1 MHLND
6 LGQSEAIRKWRKEN
20 FKIILATN
28 PQEISLKVGGQLP
41 ETFNLCAPECS
52 LWMMFLFLLCCA
64 VLMLGYVG
72 LMLLYRVGWTRQKKL
87 IIPPNFTAST
97 RISVIIPARNEAQNI
112 EACIQ
117 SIAAQDYP
125 ESLLEIILVD
135 DHSVDNTARL
145 AMQAAPGRVR
155 VIALQEWMA
164 GRVVNAYKK
173 EALQVGISQSRGEL
187 IVTTDGDC
195 IAGKGWLRAHA
206 YLFEQCQAAL
216 IIGPVSLEAS
226 GREVELFQS
235 IDFMMMQ
242 GITVAAHQLNLGG
255 MANGA
260 NLAFS
265 HKAFEAVN
273 GYEGTQQ
280 LASGD
285 DYLLLHKM
293 NQAFPGRIQLLHAQ
307 EAIVR
312 TVAQKNWYSFLQQ
325 RIRWASK
332 SGRYSDH
339 RLTFILTWVYL
350 FNLSLL
356 VLGCACF
363 WQAGWWRL
371 LVACLLLKVIS
382 ELLVLWPA
390 ASFFRKKR
398 ELFAFPIMQ
407 PLHILYIVVAGLL
420 GMKGGYRWKGR
431 QVH

>member
-1 MHLND
+1 
-6 LGQSEAIRKWRKEN
+6 
-20 FKIILATN
+20 
-28 PQEISLKVGGQLP
+28 
-41 ETFNLCAPECS
+41 
-52 LWMMFLFLLCCA
+52 MMLLFTLCCA
-64 VLMLGYVG
+64 VLTLGYVG
-72 LMLLYRVGWTRQKKL
+72 LMLLYRVGWGRQKQFS
-87 IIPPNFTAST
+87 IPVGFEPST
-97 RISVIIPARNEAQNI
+97 RITVIIPARNEAKNI
-112 EACIQ
+112 GACIAA
-117 SIAAQDYP
+117 IAAQDYP
-125 ESLLEIILVD
+125 ASLLEIILVD
-135 DHSVDNTARL
+135 DHSEDNTASI
-145 AMQAAPGRVR
+145 AKDTAPGIVR
-155 VIALQEWMA
+155 VIALKEWLA
-164 GRVVNAYKK
+164 GRAVNAYKK
-173 EALQVGISQSRGEL
+173 EALSAGIAHSIGEL
-187 IVTTDGDC
+187 IVTTDADC
-195 IAGKGWLRAHA
+195 IAGKNWLRSQACL
-206 YLFEQCQAAL
+206 YEQSQAAM
-216 IIGPVSLEAS
+216 IIGPVSLEAT

-235 IDFMMMQ
+235 LDFMMMQ
-242 GITVAAHQLNLGG
+242 GITVATHQLNMGG

-265 HKAFEAVN
+265 RKAFEAVH
-273 GYEGTQQ
+273 GYDGTQQ

-293 NQAFPGRIQLLHAQ
+293 KQDFPGRIQLLHAQ

-371 LVACLLLKVIS
+371 LVVCLLLKVIS

-398 ELFAFPIMQ
+398 ELFAFPILQ